1 MPIPWLPFPFHPSL
15 THLVRSLPFARHAPR
30 TCHSPNYSQLH
41 YTLNLTAHLAGE
53 PGVGWVLQ
61 PQPAHAKGLA
71 GGSSCVWM
79 DEHMYCVAGALHPD
93 QVRTAGQGRPTGVN
107 RPRAFC
113 FCCHY
118 PTIAEVMKRRACI

>member
-1 MPIPWLPFPFHPSL
+1 M
-15 THLVRSLPFARHAPR
+15 
-30 TCHSPNYSQLH
+30 HSPIDRSSNYSQLH

-79 DEHMYCVAGALHPD
+79 DEHMYCVAGSLHPD
-93 QVRTAGQGRPTGVN
+93 QVSTAGQGRHPGVN
-107 RPRAFC
+107 QPRPFLLLLPLPDYR
-113 FCCHY
+113 
-118 PTIAEVMKRRACI
+118 EGV